1 MISAAAAVSSS
12 SSPGVSLSFESSKP
26 NGETFQTT
34 KEQNK
39 TKKIG
44 HFSAHGSVRFYFIFS
59 VFFCCHRFAVSKS
72 VGHHFPFFPLCY
84 YTVWAGKKV
93 VDCFIYFPGKK
104 KKVTG
109 VPLCVHLICQFNVEI
124 RVSAFCVVCVCTYT
138 CG

>member
-44 HFSAHGSVRFYFIFS
+44 HFSAHSSVRFYFIFS
-59 VFFCCHRFAVSKS
+59 VFVTTDLQLANWLVITSLFFRYVIIPCGLEKS
-72 VGHHFPFFPLCY
+72 GGL
-84 YTVWAGKKV
+84 
-93 VDCFIYFPGKK
+93 FIYFPGKK
-104 KKVTG
+104 KK
-109 VPLCVHLICQFNVEI
+109 
-124 RVSAFCVVCVCTYT
+124 
-138 CG
+138 